1 MSRQSRAIAL
11 VAALQ
16 FVYLVDFMMVLPLG
30 PDLAREHGFAV
41 DRLGWLAAAYTL
53 ASALSSLIAFRL
65 LDRFDRKPAL
75 LLTFGLLALATFATT
90 FCHGL
95 PALMV
100 ARALTGAFGGPAVA
114 IGMAIVIDMTAPEQR
129 GKAMA
134 KVMLGFSLAAIAG
147 VPLGLELARM
157 GGWQA
162 PFYMVAALAALV
174 LAAMAVLLP
183 ALEGHLNARE
193 KVSARVCARNLLAR
207 PTVRLA
213 MLLQGASAFSAFLV
227 IPHFSAYFLLNLG
240 FPRAQLG
247 MLYFAGGVVALLTVQ
262 LLGRLADRAGPVLAA
277 ALASAAFCAGLAP
290 FFGLGAALPILFFV
304 LFMAGNAGRNVTM
317 AATVSQVPSPHE
329 RAGFMSLQS
338 LVQDVAIGAAALVT
352 SWQLGEAADGRLTGM
367 APVAALAAVIAVG
380 VAGGL
385 ARLAGARRAVALE

>member
-1 MSRQSRAIAL
+1 MSKQTRAILL

-53 ASALSSLIAFRL
+53 ASAVSGLVTFRL

-75 LLTFGLLALATFATT
+75 LLTFGLLALATLATS

-114 IGMAIVIDMTAPEQR
+114 IGMAIVIDMTPPEQR

-147 VPLGLELARM
+147 VPLGLEVARI

-174 LAAMAVLLP
+174 LVAMACLLP

-193 KVSARVCARNLLAR
+193 KVSARILLAR
-207 PTVRLA
+207 PAVRLA

-247 MLYFAGGVVALLTVQ
+247 MLYFAGGVVALITVQ
-262 LLGRLADRAGPVLAA
+262 LLGRLADRSGPVLAA
-277 ALASAAFCAGLAP
+277 SLASIAFCVGLVP

-367 APVAALAAVIAVG
+367 APVAALAGVIAVG
-380 VAGGL
+380 VACGL

>member
-1 MSRQSRAIAL
+1 MSKPSRAIFL

-30 PDLAREHGFAV
+30 PDLAREHGFAL

-53 ASALSSLIAFRL
+53 ASALSGLVTFRL

-75 LLTFGLLALATFATT
+75 LLTFGLLALATLATT

-114 IGMAIVIDMTAPEQR
+114 IGMAIVIDLTPPEQR

-147 VPLGLELARM
+147 VPLGLELARV

-162 PFYMVAALAALV
+162 PFYMVATLAVLV
-174 LAAMAVLLP
+174 LVAMVCLLP

-193 KVSARVCARNLLAR
+193 KVAARILLAR
-207 PTVRLA
+207 PSVRLA
-213 MLLQGASAFSAFLV
+213 ILLQAGSAFSAFLV

-240 FPRAQLG
+240 FARAQLG

-262 LLGRLADRAGPVLAA
+262 LLGRLADRSGPVLAA
-277 ALASAAFCAGLAP
+277 GVATTAFCAGLAP

-367 APVAALAAVIAVG
+367 APLAALAAVVAVS
-380 VAGGL
+380 VAFGL

>member
-1 MSRQSRAIAL
+1 MSKQSRAILL

-53 ASALSSLIAFRL
+53 ASALSGLVTFRL

-75 LLTFGLLALATFATT
+75 LLTFGLLALATLATS

-95 PALMV
+95 PALMA

-114 IGMAIVIDMTAPEQR
+114 IGMAIVIDMTPPEQR

-147 VPLGLELARM
+147 VPLGLELARR

-174 LAAMAVLLP
+174 LMAMAWLLP
-183 ALEGHLNARE
+183 ALAGHLNARE
-193 KVSARVCARNLLAR
+193 KVSARILLAR
-207 PTVRLA
+207 PAVRLA

-247 MLYFAGGVVALLTVQ
+247 MLYFAGGVVALITVQ
-262 LLGRLADRAGPVLAA
+262 LLGRLADRSGPVLAA
-277 ALASAAFCAGLAP
+277 ALASTAFCAGLAP

-367 APVAALAAVIAVG
+367 APVAALAGVIAVG
-380 VAGGL
+380 VACGL

>member
-1 MSRQSRAIAL
+1 MSKVSRAIAL

-30 PDLAREHGFAV
+30 PDLAREHGFAL

-53 ASALSSLIAFRL
+53 ASALSGLITFRL

-90 FCHGL
+90 LFHGL
-95 PALMV
+95 PALMA

-114 IGMAIVIDMTAPEQR
+114 IGMAIVIDLTPPEQR

-147 VPLGLELARM
+147 VPLGLELARI
-157 GGWQA
+157 GGWRA

-174 LAAMAVLLP
+174 LVAMALLLP

-193 KVSARVCARNLLAR
+193 KVSARILLAR
-207 PTVRLA
+207 PAVRLA

-247 MLYFAGGVVALLTVQ
+247 ALYFAGGVVALITVQ

-277 ALASAAFCAGLAP
+277 ALASSAFCAGLAP
-290 FFGLGAALPILFFV
+290 FFGIGAALPILFFV

-317 AATVSQVPSPHE
+317 AATCSQVPSPHE

-338 LVQDVAIGAAALVT
+338 LVQDVAIGAAALLT
-352 SWQLGEAADGRLTGM
+352 SWQLGEAADGSLAGM
-367 APVAALAAVIAVG
+367 APVAALAGVIALG
-380 VAGGL
+380 VAFGL
-385 ARLAGARRAVALE
+385 ARLAAPRSAVALE

>member
-1 MSRQSRAIAL
+1 MSKQSRTILL

-53 ASALSSLIAFRL
+53 ASALSGLVTFRL

-75 LLTFGLLALATFATT
+75 LLTFGLLALATLATS

-147 VPLGLELARM
+147 VPLGLEVARI

-174 LAAMAVLLP
+174 LVAMAFLLP

-193 KVSARVCARNLLAR
+193 KVSARILLAR
-207 PTVRLA
+207 PAVRLA

-247 MLYFAGGVVALLTVQ
+247 MLYFAGGVVALITVQ
-262 LLGRLADRAGPVLAA
+262 LLGRLADRSGPVLSA
-277 ALASAAFCAGLAP
+277 ALASTAFCAGLAP

-367 APVAALAAVIAVG
+367 APVAALAGAIAVG
-380 VAGGL
+380 VACGL
-385 ARLAGARRAVALE
+385 ARLAGSRRAVALE

>member
-1 MSRQSRAIAL
+1 MSKPSRAILL

-30 PDLAREHGFAV
+30 PDLAREHGFAL

-53 ASALSSLIAFRL
+53 ASAVSGLVTFRL

-75 LLTFGLLALATFATT
+75 LLTFGLLALATLASTL
-90 FCHGL
+90 CQGL

-114 IGMAIVIDMTAPEQR
+114 IGMAIVIDLTPPEQR

-147 VPLGLELARM
+147 VPLGLELARA

-174 LAAMAVLLP
+174 LVAMACLLP

-193 KVSARVCARNLLAR
+193 KVSARILLAR
-207 PTVRLA
+207 PKVRLA
-213 MLLQGASAFSAFLV
+213 ILLQAGSAFSAFLV
-227 IPHFSAYFLLNLG
+227 IPHFSAYFLLNMG

-247 MLYFAGGVVALLTVQ
+247 MLYFAGGVVALLSVQ
-262 LLGRLADRAGPVLAA
+262 LLGRLADRTGPLLAA
-277 ALASAAFCAGLAP
+277 GLATSAFCAGLAP

-367 APVAALAAVIAVG
+367 APVAALAAVIAVS
-380 VAGGL
+380 VAFGL

>member
-1 MSRQSRAIAL
+1 MSKPSRAILL

-30 PDLAREHGFAV
+30 PDLAREHGFAL

-53 ASALSSLIAFRL
+53 ASAVSGLVTFRL
-65 LDRFDRKPAL
+65 LDRFNRKPAL
-75 LLTFGLLALATFATT
+75 LLTFGLLALATLATT

-114 IGMAIVIDMTAPEQR
+114 IGMAIVIDLTPPEQR

-147 VPLGLELARM
+147 VPLGLELARA

-174 LAAMAVLLP
+174 LVAMACLLP

-193 KVSARVCARNLLAR
+193 KVSARILLAR
-207 PTVRLA
+207 PAVRLA
-213 MLLQGASAFSAFLV
+213 ILLQAGSAFSAFLV
-227 IPHFSAYFLLNLG
+227 IPHFSAYFLLNMG

-262 LLGRLADRAGPVLAA
+262 LLGRLADRTGPVLAA
-277 ALASAAFCAGLAP
+277 GLATTAFCAGLAP

-367 APVAALAAVIAVG
+367 APVAALAAVVALAV
-380 VAGGL
+380 ACGL

>member
-1 MSRQSRAIAL
+1 MSKPSRAILL

-30 PDLAREHGFAV
+30 PDLAREHGFAL

-53 ASALSSLIAFRL
+53 ASAVSGLVTFRL

-75 LLTFGLLALATFATT
+75 LLTFGLLALATLATT

-114 IGMAIVIDMTAPEQR
+114 IGMAIVIDLTPPEQR

-147 VPLGLELARM
+147 VPLGLELART
-157 GGWQA
+157 GAWQA

-174 LAAMAVLLP
+174 LVAMACLLP

-193 KVSARVCARNLLAR
+193 KVSARILLAR
-207 PTVRLA
+207 PAVRLA
-213 MLLQGASAFSAFLV
+213 MLLQAGSAFSAFLV
-227 IPHFSAYFLLNLG
+227 IPHFSAYFLLNMG

-262 LLGRLADRAGPVLAA
+262 LLGRLADRTGPVLAA
-277 ALASAAFCAGLAP
+277 GLASSAFCAGLAP

-367 APVAALAAVIAVG
+367 APVAALAAVVAVA
-380 VAGGL
+380 VACGL

>member
-1 MSRQSRAIAL
+1 MSKPSRAILL

-30 PDLAREHGFAV
+30 PDLAREHGFAL

-53 ASALSSLIAFRL
+53 ASAVSGLVTFRL

-75 LLTFGLLALATFATT
+75 LLTFGLLALATLATT

-114 IGMAIVIDMTAPEQR
+114 IGMAIVIDLTPPEQR

-147 VPLGLELARM
+147 VPLGLEVARA

-174 LAAMAVLLP
+174 LVAMACLLP

-193 KVSARVCARNLLAR
+193 KVSARILLAR
-207 PTVRLA
+207 PAVRLA
-213 MLLQGASAFSAFLV
+213 ILLQAGSAFSAFLV
-227 IPHFSAYFLLNLG
+227 IPHFSAYFLLNMG

-262 LLGRLADRAGPVLAA
+262 LLGRLADRTGPVLAA
-277 ALASAAFCAGLAP
+277 GLATTAFCVGLAP

-367 APVAALAAVIAVG
+367 APVAALAAVVAVA
-380 VAGGL
+380 VACGL
-385 ARLAGARRAVALE
+385 ARLAWARRAVALE

>member
-1 MSRQSRAIAL
+1 MSKASRAILL

-30 PDLAREHGFAV
+30 PDLAREHGFAL

-53 ASALSSLIAFRL
+53 ASAVSGLVTFRL

-75 LLTFGLLALATFATT
+75 LLTFGLLALATLATT

-114 IGMAIVIDMTAPEQR
+114 IGMAIVIDMTPPEQR

-147 VPLGLELARM
+147 VPLGLEVARI

-162 PFYMVAALAALV
+162 PFHMVAALAALV
-174 LAAMAVLLP
+174 LVAMAVLLP
-183 ALEGHLNARE
+183 ALEGHLNARG
-193 KVSARVCARNLLAR
+193 KVSARILLAR
-207 PTVRLA
+207 PAVRLA
-213 MLLQGASAFSAFLV
+213 MLLQAGSAFSAFLV

-277 ALASAAFCAGLAP
+277 GLASTAFCAGLAP

-367 APVAALAAVIAVG
+367 APVAALAALIAVG
-380 VAGGL
+380 VACGL

>member
-1 MSRQSRAIAL
+1 MTKASRAIAL

-30 PDLAREHGFAV
+30 PDLAREHGFAL

-53 ASALSSLIAFRL
+53 ASALSGLVTFRL

-75 LLTFGLLALATFATT
+75 LLTFGLLALATFATSL
-90 FCHGL
+90 CQGL

-114 IGMAIVIDMTAPEQR
+114 IGMAIVIDMTPPEQR

-147 VPLGLELARM
+147 VPLGLELARI

-162 PFYMVAALAALV
+162 PFYMVAGLAALV
-174 LAAMAVLLP
+174 LAAMAWLLP

-193 KVSARVCARNLLAR
+193 KVSARILLAR
-207 PTVRLA
+207 PAVRLA
-213 MLLQGASAFSAFLV
+213 MLLQAGSAFSAFLV

-277 ALASAAFCAGLAP
+277 ALASSAFCAGLAP
-290 FFGLGAALPILFFV
+290 FFGAGAVLPILFFV

-367 APVAALAAVIAVG
+367 APVAALAAVIAVA
-380 VAGGL
+380 VACGL
-385 ARLAGARRAVALE
+385 ARLAGTRRAVALE

>member
-1 MSRQSRAIAL
+1 MSRQSRAILL

-53 ASALSSLIAFRL
+53 ASALSGLITFRL

-75 LLTFGLLALATFATT
+75 LLTFGLLALATLATT

-193 KVSARVCARNLLAR
+193 KVSARILLAR

-247 MLYFAGGVVALLTVQ
+247 MLYFAGGVVALITVQ

-277 ALASAAFCAGLAP
+277 ALASTAFCAGLAP
-290 FFGLGAALPILFFV
+290 FFGAGATLPILFFV

-380 VAGGL
+380 VAAGL

>member
-1 MSRQSRAIAL
+1 MSKQSRAILL

-53 ASALSSLIAFRL
+53 ASAVSGLITFRL

-75 LLTFGLLALATFATT
+75 LLTFGLLALATLATS

-114 IGMAIVIDMTAPEQR
+114 IGMAIVIDMTPPEQR

-134 KVMLGFSLAAIAG
+134 RVMLGFSLAAIAG
-147 VPLGLELARM
+147 VPLGLEVARI

-174 LAAMAVLLP
+174 LVAMACLLP

-193 KVSARVCARNLLAR
+193 KVSARILLAR
-207 PTVRLA
+207 PAVRLA

-247 MLYFAGGVVALLTVQ
+247 MLYFAGGVVALITVQ
-262 LLGRLADRAGPVLAA
+262 LLGRLADRSGPVLAA
-277 ALASAAFCAGLAP
+277 ALASTAFCMGLMP

-352 SWQLGEAADGRLTGM
+352 SWLLGEAADGRLTGM
-367 APVAALAAVIAVG
+367 APVAALAGAIAVG
-380 VAGGL
+380 VACGL

>member
-1 MSRQSRAIAL
+1 MSKPSRAILL

-30 PDLAREHGFAV
+30 PDLAREHGFAL

-53 ASALSSLIAFRL
+53 ASALSGLVTFRL

-75 LLTFGLLALATFATT
+75 LLTFGLLALATLASTL
-90 FCHGL
+90 CHGL

-114 IGMAIVIDMTAPEQR
+114 IGMAIVIDLTPPEQR

-147 VPLGLELARM
+147 VPLGLELARA

-174 LAAMAVLLP
+174 LVAMACLLP
-183 ALEGHLNARE
+183 ALEGHLNARA
-193 KVSARVCARNLLAR
+193 KVSARILLAR

-213 MLLQGASAFSAFLV
+213 ILLQAGSAFSAFLV
-227 IPHFSAYFLLNLG
+227 IPHFSAYFLLNMG

-247 MLYFAGGVVALLTVQ
+247 MLYFAGGVVALLSVQ
-262 LLGRLADRAGPVLAA
+262 LLGRLADRTGPLLAA
-277 ALASAAFCAGLAP
+277 GLATSAFCAGLAP

-367 APVAALAAVIAVG
+367 APVAALAAVIAVS
-380 VAGGL
+380 VAFGL

>member
-1 MSRQSRAIAL
+1 MSKPSRAILL

-30 PDLAREHGFAV
+30 PDLAREHGFAF

-53 ASALSSLIAFRL
+53 ASAVSGLVTFRL

-75 LLTFGLLALATFATT
+75 LLTFALLALATLATT

-95 PALMV
+95 PALML

-114 IGMAIVIDMTAPEQR
+114 IGMAIVIDLTPPEQR

-147 VPLGLELARM
+147 VPLGLELARI

-174 LAAMAVLLP
+174 LVAMACLLP
-183 ALEGHLNARE
+183 ALEGHLSARQ
-193 KVSARVCARNLLAR
+193 KVSARILLAR
-207 PTVRLA
+207 PAVRLA
-213 MLLQGASAFSAFLV
+213 MLLQAGSAFSAFLV

-262 LLGRLADRAGPVLAA
+262 LLGRLADRSGPVLAA
-277 ALASAAFCAGLAP
+277 GVATTAFCAGLAP

-367 APVAALAAVIAVG
+367 APLAALAAVIAVS

>member
-1 MSRQSRAIAL
+1 MSKAARAIVL

-30 PDLAREHGFAV
+30 PDLAREHGFAL

-53 ASALSSLIAFRL
+53 ASAVAGLVGFRL

-75 LLTFGLLALATFATT
+75 LLTFGLLALATLATT

-95 PALMV
+95 PALML

-114 IGMAIVIDMTAPEQR
+114 IGMAIVIDLTPPEQR

-147 VPLGLELARM
+147 VPLGLELARI

-174 LAAMAVLLP
+174 LVAMALLLP
-183 ALEGHLNARE
+183 ALEGHLNARQ
-193 KVSARVCARNLLAR
+193 KVSARILLAR

-247 MLYFAGGVVALLTVQ
+247 VLYCAGGVVALLTVQ

-277 ALASAAFCAGLAP
+277 ALATGAFCAGLAP

-317 AATVSQVPSPHE
+317 AATVSQVPAPHE

-338 LVQDVAIGAAALVT
+338 LVQDMAIGAAALAT
-352 SWQLGEAADGRLTGM
+352 SWQLGETADGRLSGM
-367 APVAALAAVIAVG
+367 APVAALAAVVALG
-380 VAGGL
+380 VAFGL